1 MHAQDLAIP
10 EARSEAI
17 CFLNSQRPVVAVIMA
32 GGPGERLWPLSR
44 PGHPKPL
51 VAIEGETLVGRAYQ
65 RALHVADSPDH
76 VYLIALEADRQAM
89 LAALPDLDPSRFL
102 GEPMRR
108 DTGMAALTAAHA
120 IALDYPDAVL
130 AILPADHIMRD
141 ETAFT
146 AAAVEAVGL
155 ATDGD
160 GICLLGAVPT
170 GPRQEFGYIVPEGLD
185 EGPRPVD
192 RFVEKPD
199 VTLATELV
207 EAGALWNMG
216 VFIGDVRSL
225 IATAEIVAPAL
236 HASARDGAKAL
247 RAGDSRALAAIYEAA
262 VRQPFDRA
270 VLEHA
275 TDLRVVPC
283 DAGWS
288 DLGNWPEFVRY
299 HQSTRGDD
307 GGDGG
312 VFDWREPGSPPLQVL
327 GAEDMIICSTPAGS
341 LVATLEAS
349 ALVRPPR
356 VDGAPFIPRNARVID
371 KPWGAEYVW
380 AETDRYAGKL
390 LFVRA
395 GHSLSLQYHERKM
408 ESMWVLAGAGTLEVD
423 GHPQA
428 ISPGNTITILPGTLH
443 RLTAQIDLSVLEVSS
458 PELDDVVRVQDV
470 YGRA

>member
-1 MHAQDLAIP
+1 MP
-10 EARSEAI
+10 ESRSEAI
-17 CFLNSQRPVVAVIMA
+17 RLLNAKRPVVAVIMA

-51 VAIEGETLVGRAYQ
+51 VAIEGETLLGRAYQ
-65 RALHVADSPDH
+65 RALRIADSPDH
-76 VYLIALEADRQAM
+76 VFVIALEADRQAM
-89 LAALPDLDPSRFL
+89 LAVLPELLPERFL

-130 AILPADHIMRD
+130 AILPADHVMRD
-141 ETAFT
+141 EEVFAS
-146 AAAVEAVGL
+146 AAQDAVEL
-155 ATDGD
+155 AADGD

-170 GPRQEFGYIVPEGLD
+170 GPRQEFGYIVPETEEL
-185 EGPRPVD
+185 PARPVD
-192 RFVEKPD
+192 RFVEKPG
-199 VTLATELV
+199 TGLAEELI
-207 EAGALWNMG
+207 ASGALWNMG

-225 IATAEIVAPAL
+225 LATAEIVAPEL
-236 HASARDGAKAL
+236 YQSARDATKAL
-247 RAGDSRALAAIYEAA
+247 RAGDDQAFIQVYEHA
-262 VRQPFDRA
+262 VRLPFDRA

-299 HQSTRGDD
+299 HQGTRGNEAAD
-307 GGDGG
+307 GAG
-312 VFDWREPGSPPLQVL
+312 FEWREPGAPPLQVL
-327 GAEDMIICSTPAGS
+327 GADDMIVCSTPAGS
-341 LVATLEAS
+341 LVATLAAS
-349 ALVRPPR
+349 ALVRPPKA
-356 VDGAPFIPRNARVID
+356 DGTPFVPQDARVVE

-390 LFVRA
+390 LYVRA

-408 ESMWVLAGAGTLEVD
+408 ESMWVLSGAGTIEID
-423 GHPQA
+423 GKPRA
-428 ISPGNTITILPGTLH
+428 ISPGSTVTILPGTLH
-443 RLTAQIDLSVLEVSS
+443 RLTAQLDLSVLEVST
-458 PELDDVVRVQDV
+458 PELDDVVRVQDI